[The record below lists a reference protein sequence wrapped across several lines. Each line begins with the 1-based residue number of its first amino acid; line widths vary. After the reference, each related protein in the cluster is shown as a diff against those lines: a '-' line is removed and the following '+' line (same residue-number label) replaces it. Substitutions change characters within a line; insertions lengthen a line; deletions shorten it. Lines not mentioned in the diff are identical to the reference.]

1 MLLLQRVCCY
11 CRVNAA
17 YAVHA
22 STAAA
27 MKPYTVSGAPTTV
40 NTAILQL
47 RPNKNNNNFNLL
59 LTGYME
65 ASKKKLLEASLYSP
79 SAIPF
84 CLCVINIAGNEC
96 MYVCMI

>member
-27 MKPYTVSGAPTTV
+27 MKPYTVSAAPTTV

-47 RPNKNNNNFNLL
+47 RPNKNNNNNFNLL

-65 ASKKKLLEASLYSP
+65 AGKNTRLA
-79 SAIPF
+79 
-84 CLCVINIAGNEC
+84 
-96 MYVCMI
+96 

>member
-17 YAVHA
+17 YAVHD

-27 MKPYTVSGAPTTV
+27 MKPYTVSAAPTTV

-47 RPNKNNNNFNLL
+47 CPNKNNNKNNFNLL

-65 ASKKKLLEASLYSP
+65 AGKNTRLA
-79 SAIPF
+79 
-84 CLCVINIAGNEC
+84 
-96 MYVCMI
+96 

>member
-27 MKPYTVSGAPTTV
+27 MKPYTVSAAPTTV

-47 RPNKNNNNFNLL
+47 RPNKKKNNNNFNLL

-65 ASKKKLLEASLYSP
+65 AGKNDRIK
-79 SAIPF
+79 
-84 CLCVINIAGNEC
+84 VRR
-96 MYVCMI
+96 